1 MFCRTVADTFSR
13 PPSSFRR
20 LLSFSRHQLAPPVV
34 GATLQ
39 EDQARQTQWLLFN
52 NWQSFSFLNMSLK
65 LLVKYVEAPY
75 DEIVLSEQMS

>member
-13 PPSSFRR
+13 PPPSFRR
-20 LLSFSRHQLAPPVV
+20 PLSFSRHQLAPPVV

-39 EDQARQTQWLLFN
+39 EDQAVASL

-65 LLVKYVEAPY
+65 LLVKYVDKDEAPRQN
-75 DEIVLSEQMS
+75 SK